1 MLSLVHPSGSRDVGA
16 ECGDK
21 KAVGII
27 FGDGRRDGVLVC
39 VDDSKPGN
47 TTTPPFVVRE
57 GEHVAVEPTHD
68 PEGRDVVMIGGKSG
82 SGKSFAARNFAI
94 RYHIL
99 YPKRPVRLLSFL
111 NEDRTLDACDFI
123 ERVKAE
129 QWANNPP
136 PLKEFDESLTIFDD
150 IEGFEKGN
158 KEIHRAL
165 QQTID
170 MVATTGRHN
179 ASSLVVCSHL
189 LTDYKRTRLFL
200 GEAHMYIVFPHGCSM
215 TQLTRLL
222 GGYAGA
228 DKKDL
233 EKIRRLPTRWVALRT
248 SFPTMVIHEN
258 GVYLLHSGED
268 KEKPS
273 KGSSV
278 TGLDAPSDSSV
289 SGSESESDAP
299 RARFRHKHHHKKR
312 KLY

>member
-1 MLSLVHPSGSRDVGA
+1 MLSVVRPSGSHDVA
-16 ECGDK
+16 AKSDDK
-21 KAVGII
+21 KAVAII
-27 FGDGRRDGVLVC
+27 YSDGKRDGDLVC

-47 TTTPPFVVRE
+47 TCTPPLVVQN
-57 GEHVAVEPTHD
+57 GEHIAVEPSHD

-94 RYHIL
+94 RYHRL
-99 YPKRPVRLLSFL
+99 YPKRKVRLLSFL
-111 NEDRTLDACDFI
+111 AEDRTLDACEFI

-158 KEIHRAL
+158 KDIHRAL

-179 ASSLVVCSHL
+179 ASSLIVCSHL

-258 GVYLLHSGED
+258 GVYLLHTEEAPA
-268 KEKPS
+268 KS
-273 KGSSV
+273 KSV
-278 TGLDAPSDSSV
+278 TALDIPD
-289 SGSESESDAP
+289 SESDSDSDSDSDESRPP
-299 RARFRHKHHHKKR
+299 RRHKHHQKKR
-312 KLY
+312 RMY